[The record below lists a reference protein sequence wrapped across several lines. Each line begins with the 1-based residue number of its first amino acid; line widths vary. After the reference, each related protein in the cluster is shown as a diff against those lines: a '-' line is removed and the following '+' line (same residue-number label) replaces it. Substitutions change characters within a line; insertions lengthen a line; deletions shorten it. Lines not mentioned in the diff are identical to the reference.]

1 MDAWL
6 SRLRHDLVKRAVWSA
21 RDLREAGR
29 EPGPADML
37 ELRAGLF
44 ELRDG
49 EGRVVSARELWQ
61 ELCREAPPLPAAALE
76 SFGRTLEHAERS
88 VAGLATQ
95 MQSWREAVDAVLRIE
110 TAFAALARTLEEE

>member
-1 MDAWL
+1 
-6 SRLRHDLVKRAVWSA
+6 VKRAVWPA

-29 EPGPADML
+29 VPGPADVL
-37 ELRAGLF
+37 DLRAGLF

-49 EGRVVSARELWQ
+49 EGRVVSARQLWQ
-61 ELCREAPPLPAAALE
+61 ELCREAPPIPAAALE
-76 SFGRTLEHAERS
+76 SFGRTLEQAEDS
-88 VAGLATQ
+88 VARLATH